1 MSEAEG
7 CTISPLIQLARVGS
21 VKRTS
26 GPRVR
31 PIKGLRSMLQL
42 RHLIKYS

>member
-21 VKRTS
+21 VKRTIL
-26 GPRVR
+26 PRAR
-31 PIKGLRSMLQL
+31 PIKGLQSMLRL
-42 RHLIKYS
+42 RLIKYS